1 MPGGAAGSTTVLHRQ
16 EAEVPPSPCIKQ
28 HQGQRL
34 HGNVTV
40 PLNYESWKELER
52 KLLSSDTI
60 TTTKNNSAL
69 PNSTFLELT

>member
-1 MPGGAAGSTTVLHRQ
+1 MVGGAAGATGLHRQ

-40 PLNYESWKELER
+40 RLNSQSWTYE
-52 KLLSSDTI
+52 TH
-60 TTTKNNSAL
+60 
-69 PNSTFLELT
+69 

>member
-1 MPGGAAGSTTVLHRQ
+1 MLGGAAGSAGLHRQ

-40 PLNYESWKELER
+40 PLNYESWTDE
-52 KLLSSDTI
+52 TH
-60 TTTKNNSAL
+60 
-69 PNSTFLELT
+69 